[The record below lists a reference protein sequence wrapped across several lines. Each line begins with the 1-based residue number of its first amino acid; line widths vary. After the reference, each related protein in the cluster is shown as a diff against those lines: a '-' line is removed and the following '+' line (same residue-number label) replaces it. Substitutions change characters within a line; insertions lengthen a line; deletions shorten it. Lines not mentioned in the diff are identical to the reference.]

1 VAILSTLPLAH
12 EQIAAPT
19 THPWRLI
26 SLWHLTSLDAPTVA
40 VVWMLGFAGAARV
53 RLPVWLPIVLALA
66 AWSFYIGDRLLDA
79 HNARTPLRERHHFHW
94 RHRRIFLPIAIMS
107 AAVGL
112 ALVFHSMPLAA
123 RERNSVLAAAALAYF
138 GSVHFPGRTSLRRF
152 KIPKEL
158 LVGILFTLA
167 CAAPVLA
174 RIAGPETTDRR
185 LGLFPALLCFT
196 ALAWLNCH
204 AIESWESAIEE
215 GNVAIRNLG
224 LGLAAI
230 VLLAAGIE
238 VGVHDLRVAAL
249 LAAAAL
255 SAFFLAWL
263 DRQRSALDAITLRAA
278 ADLVL
283 LTPVLLLTARFFG
296 L

>member
-1 VAILSTLPLAH
+1 MAILSTLPPAH
-12 EQIAAPT
+12 EQIAASRP
-19 THPWRLI
+19 PWRLV

-40 VVWMLGFAGAARV
+40 VIWMLAFAWAARV
-53 RLPVWLPIVLALA
+53 RLPIWLPAVLALA
-66 AWSFYIGDRLLDA
+66 AWSFYICDRLLDA
-79 HNARTPLRERHHFHW
+79 RRARTPLRARHHFHW
-94 RHRRIFLPIAIMS
+94 RHRRIFLPLAIGS
-107 AAVGL
+107 AAIGL
-112 ALVFHSMPLAA
+112 ALVFHSMPLAS

-138 GSVHFPGRTSLRRF
+138 GSVHFPERTSIRRF

-174 RIAGPETTDRR
+174 RIVDPQAADRR
-185 LGLFPALLCFT
+185 LAFLPAMLCFI

-224 LGLAAI
+224 LGLALVA
-230 VLLAAGIE
+230 LLAATIE
-238 VGVHDLRVAAL
+238 VGVHNLRAAAL
-249 LAAAAL
+249 LATVAL
-255 SAFFLAWL
+255 SASSLAWL

>member
-1 VAILSTLPLAH
+1 MAILSTLPLAH

-19 THPWRLI
+19 TRPWRLI

-40 VVWMLGFAGAARV
+40 VVWMLAFAWAARV
-53 RLPVWLPIVLALA
+53 RLPVWLPVVLALT

-79 HNARTPLRERHHFHW
+79 RQARTPLRARHRFHW
-94 RHRRIFLPIAIMS
+94 RHRRIFLPIAILS

-112 ALVFHSMPLAA
+112 ALVFHSMPLVA

-174 RIAGPETTDRR
+174 RIAGPDVTDRR
-185 LGLFPALLCFT
+185 LGLFPALLCFI

-204 AIESWESAIEE
+204 AIESWESATNES
-215 GNVAIRNLG
+215 NVAIRNLG
-224 LGLAAI
+224 LGLAI
-230 VLLAAGIE
+230 VTLLIAGIE
-238 VGVHDLRVAAL
+238 IGVHDLRAAAL

-255 SAFFLAWL
+255 SAFSLSWL
-263 DRQRSALDAITLRAA
+263 DQHRHRMDSITLRAA

-283 LTPVLLLTARFFG
+283 LTPLLLLAARFFG